1 MKLSYEDIGNFLG
14 EVKDL
19 ILRDEYT
26 IYPTE
31 KNNLLDLQ
39 YVISEQ
45 RKKDILLSLEPDDFS
60 EMRISNDEY
69 FNGDALYIFG
79 KEVPLLE
86 RYSNNNKI
94 SEVELYIKMDYLKEQ
109 TVCVVSF
116 HKAEKPLE
124 YAFKEVNSNE

>member
-1 MKLSYEDIGNFLG
+1 MNFSYEDIGNFLG
-14 EVKDL
+14 KLKDL
-19 ILRDEYT
+19 VLRDEYT

-39 YVISEQ
+39 YVISEE
-45 RKKDILLSLEPDDFS
+45 RKKNILLSLEPDDFS
-60 EMRISNDEY
+60 EIRISNDEF
-69 FNGDALYIFG
+69 FNGDILYIFG

-86 RYSNNNKI
+86 RYSSNNNI

-116 HKAEKPLE
+116 HKAEQPME

>member
-1 MKLSYEDIGNFLG
+1 MNFSYEDIWNFLG
-14 EVKDL
+14 KVKDL
-19 ILRDEYT
+19 VLRDEYT

-39 YVISEQ
+39 YVISEE
-45 RKKDILLSLEPDDFS
+45 RKKNILLSLEPDDFS
-60 EMRISNDEY
+60 EIRISNDEF
-69 FNGDALYIFG
+69 FNGDILYIFG

-86 RYSNNNKI
+86 RYSSNNNI

-109 TVCVVSF
+109 TVYVVSF
-116 HKAEKPLE
+116 HKAEQPME

>member
-1 MKLSYEDIGNFLG
+1 M
-14 EVKDL
+14 
-19 ILRDEYT
+19 
-26 IYPTE
+26 
-31 KNNLLDLQ
+31 
-39 YVISEQ
+39 ISEQ
-45 RKKDILLSLEPDDFS
+45 RKKDVLLSLEPDDFS

-69 FNGDALYIFG
+69 FNGDILYIFG

-86 RYSNNNKI
+86 RYSSNNNI

-116 HKAEKPLE
+116 HKAEQPME